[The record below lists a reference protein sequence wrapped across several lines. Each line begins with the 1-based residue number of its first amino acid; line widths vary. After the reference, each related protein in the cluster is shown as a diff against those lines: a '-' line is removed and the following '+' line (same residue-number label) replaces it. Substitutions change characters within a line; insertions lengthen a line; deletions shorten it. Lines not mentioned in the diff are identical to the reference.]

1 MILSNNL
8 FYKDG
13 ITMQEQINRQILFIK
28 RPTGIPD
35 ESCFKLVTSEIPR
48 PTDGQVLLRTRFLS
62 VDPYM
67 RGRMNDRR
75 SYVAPFQLNEV
86 LTGGIVGEVV
96 ESKSNNFVKGNFA
109 AGNLGWQDYSIA
121 GEKEVRKIEPE
132 IAPVS
137 TALGVLGM
145 PGLTAYFGLLD
156 IGKPRQGETVVVS
169 GAAGAVGTI
178 VGQIAKIH
186 GCRVVGIAGSDK
198 KTIYLIDELG
208 FDAAINY
215 RTVPNLRKELKE
227 ACPAGVDIYFDNVGG
242 DISDSVISL
251 INKFAR
257 IPLCG
262 QISLYNDEQISM
274 GPRLQ
279 PRLLTFSAIM
289 QGFIVHNYEKRFDEG
304 IRQLADWVKEKKL
317 KYAEHIVVGLEN
329 APKAFIG
336 LFAGE
341 NLGKQIV
348 KVS

>member
-1 MILSNNL
+1 
-8 FYKDG
+8 
-13 ITMQEQINRQILFIK
+13 MQQQINRQILLIK
-28 RPTGIPD
+28 RPIGLPD
-35 ESCFKLVTSEIPR
+35 ESCFKLVISEIPR
-48 PTDGQVLLRTRFLS
+48 PADGQVLLRTLFLS

-96 ESKSNNFVKGNFA
+96 ESKSSNFVEGNFVV
-109 AGNLGWQDYSIA
+109 GNFGWQDYSIA
-121 GEKEVRKIEPE
+121 DEKEVRKVNPE

-156 IGKPRQGETVVVS
+156 IGKPKQGETVVVS
-169 GAAGAVGTI
+169 GAAGAVGMI
-178 VGQIAKIH
+178 VGQIAKIY
-186 GCRVVGIAGSDK
+186 GCRVVGITGSEK
-198 KTIYLIDELG
+198 KTIYLVTELG
-208 FDAAINY
+208 FDTAVNY
-215 RTVPNLRKELKE
+215 KAVPHLRKALKE
-227 ACPAGVDIYFDNVGG
+227 ACPNGVDIFFDNVGG
-242 DISDSVISL
+242 DISDAAISL
-251 INKFAR
+251 INNNAR

-262 QISLYNDEQISM
+262 QISLYNEAQIPM

-279 PRLLTFSAIM
+279 PRLLTFSALM
-289 QGFIVHNYEKRFDEG
+289 KGFIVHNYADRFDEG
-304 IRQLADWVKEKKL
+304 IRQLSDWLKEKKL
-317 KYAEHIVVGLEN
+317 KYAEHIVEGLEN

-336 LFAGE
+336 LFSGD

>member
-215 RTVPNLRKELKE
+215 RTAPNLRRALKE

>member
-1 MILSNNL
+1 
-8 FYKDG
+8 
-13 ITMQEQINRQILFIK
+13 MQEQINRQILFVK
-28 RPTGIPD
+28 RPTGKPD
-35 ESCFKLVTSEIPR
+35 ESCFKLITSEIPR
-48 PTDGQVLLRTRFLS
+48 PTNGQVLLRTRFLS

-96 ESKSNNFVKGNFA
+96 ESKSNNFVKGNFVV
-109 AGNLGWQDYSIA
+109 GNLGWQDYSIA
-121 GEKEVRKIEPE
+121 SEKEMRKIEPE

-156 IGKPRQGETVVVS
+156 IGQPKQGETVVVS

-198 KTIYLIDELG
+198 KTKYLIDELG

-215 RTVPNLRKELKE
+215 RTASNLRKALKE

-289 QGFIVHNYEKRFDEG
+289 QGFIVHNYENRFDEG
-304 IRQLADWVKEKKL
+304 IRQLADWLKEKKL
-317 KYAEHIVVGLEN
+317 KYAENVVEGLEN
-329 APKAFIG
+329 APTAFIG
-336 LFAGE
+336 LFAGD